1 MLGIGLS
8 TKSCQ
13 FSSFKFLLQLY
24 TSKQLKDS
32 LERQITVI
40 HRVHADGTNM
50 DKLDALV
57 RGFRDTYRARV
68 ETAVDYMYADYAL
81 EAARLRQYLSHL
93 QKSEE
98 LTGTEEL
105 HKELFESWTVL
116 VTKHDILKTVL
127 PDDPISTDD

>member
-1 MLGIGLS
+1 
-8 TKSCQ
+8 
-13 FSSFKFLLQLY
+13 
-24 TSKQLKDS
+24 
-32 LERQITVI
+32 
-40 HRVHADGTNM
+40 M

-57 RGFRDTYRARV
+57 RGFRDTYRTRV
-68 ETAVDYMYADYAL
+68 ETAVDYVYADYAL

-116 VTKHDILKTVL
+116 VTKHVIFKTVL